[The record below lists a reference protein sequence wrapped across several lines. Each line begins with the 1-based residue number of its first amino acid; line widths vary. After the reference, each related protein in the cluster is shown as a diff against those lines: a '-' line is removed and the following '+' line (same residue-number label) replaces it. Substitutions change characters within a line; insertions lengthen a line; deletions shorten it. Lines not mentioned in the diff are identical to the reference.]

1 MQPLHQL
8 LQSEVLELFQRQ
20 AKTDLE
26 AYRFDWFFQLELPA
40 AHPARRQTKPR
51 VQLEFPGQLE
61 SHEFLELDYQTS
73 PQPNR
78 FHLAAPLVPNQ
89 KTPRLFCL
97 FATKAP
103 WCHQRHRGFL
113 RLLLLGASLL
123 GKSRTGTRKVHP
135 NDALFCLAQFW
146 S

>member
-40 AHPARRQTKPR
+40 AHPVQRQTKPR
-51 VQLEFPGQLE
+51 VQLEFPEQLE
-61 SHEFLELDYQTS
+61 SLEFLGLGYQIS

-78 FHLAAPLVPNQ
+78 FRLFEPLKLSQ
-89 KTPRLFCL
+89 KTPHLFCL
-97 FATKAP
+97 FATMAP

-113 RLLLLGASLL
+113 RLLRLGASLL
-123 GKSRTGTRKVHP
+123 GKIQISTHRAHP
-135 NDALFCLAQFW
+135 ISALFCLAQFW